1 MGAINK
7 GGIYRALFEVLDEGF
22 TEFLGQTDK
31 PGEDLEYLWGAYAMT
46 KRLIDTLD
54 GDEKNGKV

>member
-7 GGIYRALFEVLDEGF
+7 GDIYRAVFEVLEEGF
-22 TEFLGQTDK
+22 HNFIGMTDK
-31 PGEDLEYLWGAYAMT
+31 PGEDLEYIWGAYAMT

>member
-31 PGEDLEYLWGAYAMT
+31 PSEDLEYLLGAYAMT

>member
-7 GGIYRALFEVLDEGF
+7 GGIYRALFEVLEEGF
-22 TEFLGQTDK
+22 CNFLGQTDK
-31 PGEDLEYLWGAYAMT
+31 PGEDLEYIWGAYAMT

-54 GDEKNGKV
+54 GDKADGEV

>member
-7 GGIYRALFEVLDEGF
+7 GGIYRALFEVLEDGF
-22 TEFLGQTDK
+22 VNFIGQTDK
-31 PGEDLEYLWGAYAMT
+31 PGEDLEYIWGAYAMT

-54 GDEKNGKV
+54 GDKADGEV